1 MTLSDKDYESKLKAY
16 FDYVLSRF
24 PIDESEFKLRPVK
37 TIKHSLT
44 DLENV
49 PDGVKYIAI
58 IRYNFNNEFFE
69 ATTNIRTE
77 NSRFISHHF
86 DTNKNP
92 DELANLVI
100 EEVNEGKLEPQVKED
115 IVKGLDHFVENGVF
129 ELKCAGIDNDGFEFI
144 YYV

>member
-1 MTLSDKDYESKLKAY
+1 MTLSYKDYETELKAY

-37 TIKHSLT
+37 TTKLSLA

-49 PDGVKYIAI
+49 PDGIKYIGI
-58 IRYNFNNEFFE
+58 IRYNFNNELFD

-77 NSRFISHHF
+77 DSRFISHHF
-86 DTNKNP
+86 DINKNP
-92 DELANLVI
+92 EALANLVI
-100 EEVNEGKLEPQVKED
+100 EEFNEGKLKPQVKEG
-115 IVKGLDHFVENGVF
+115 IIKGLDRFVEDGLF
-129 ELKCAGIDNDGFEFI
+129 EFTCTNSDNFEFI

>member
-37 TIKHSLT
+37 TIKHSLA

-58 IRYNFNNEFFE
+58 IRYNFNNEFFD

-77 NSRFISHHF
+77 DSRFISHHF
-86 DTNKNP
+86 DINKNP
-92 DELANLVI
+92 DVLASLVI
-100 EEVNEGKLEPQVKED
+100 EEVNEGKLEPQTKED
-115 IVKGLDHFVENGVF
+115 TPTSNQVGVF
-129 ELKCAGIDNDGFEFI
+129 FF
-144 YYV
+144 

>member
-1 MTLSDKDYESKLKAY
+1 MFCLDFRLMKA
-16 FDYVLSRF
+16 RF

-37 TIKHSLT
+37 TTKHSLA

-77 NSRFISHHF
+77 DSRFISHHF
-86 DTNKNP
+86 DINKNP
-92 DELANLVI
+92 DELASLVI
-100 EEVNEGKLEPQVKED
+100 EEVNEGKLEPQAKED
-115 IVKGLDHFVENGVF
+115 IIKGLDHFVENGVF
-129 ELKCAGIDNDGFEFI
+129 
-144 YYV
+144 

>member
-1 MTLSDKDYESKLKAY
+1 MALAYKEYEAPLKAY

-37 TIKHSLT
+37 TTKHSLA

-58 IRYNFNNEFFE
+58 IRYNFNNELFD

-77 NSRFISHHF
+77 DSRFISHHF
-86 DTNKNP
+86 DTLIKILTN
-92 DELANLVI
+92 
-100 EEVNEGKLEPQVKED
+100 
-115 IVKGLDHFVENGVF
+115 
-129 ELKCAGIDNDGFEFI
+129 
-144 YYV
+144 